1 MVVAPRTHL
10 SSDLVTPWGSET
22 GCGLSERVLSALGEV
37 DLSIAEESVVVFCC
51 GRSRFVTTER
61 DED

>member
-1 MVVAPRTHL
+1 MGGA
-10 SSDLVTPWGSET
+10 
-22 GCGLSERVLSALGEV
+22 CGRFSERVLSALGKV